1 MNMATLGQRST
12 TGAFFFLISS
22 ILAFSLLLPLSAP
35 AQDEILRWIGG
46 EIGKARPSLNYQ
58 FLGYSTEEVASQGK
72 DFKLNEHRLFTLLPF
87 LQSPERDASVYLNLR
102 AQDVETSAILP
113 DTRESFPDELW
124 NLRLGGQYRQRFENG
139 WIGGAALG
147 FGSASDKPFASWDE
161 IFLDLN
167 LFVRIPHG
175 GRNAWLFFLNYSKT
189 REFLPHV
196 PLPGVGYWY
205 EPNDQA
211 RLVVGIPFA
220 FLTLRPV
227 KEVSLSLSYFIVRS
241 VRARVTYSPLKS
253 LHLYGNFEWRNE
265 SYYRAERQDD
275 KDRLFYYE
283 KQISAG
289 IQVSPGRHVSID
301 LSAGYAFDRFYFEGR
316 DYEDRDRNRVSIGS
330 GPFLAL
336 RAGVNF

>member
-1 MNMATLGQRST
+1 VKHIALKP
-12 TGAFFFLISS
+12 LISHFFW
-22 ILAFSLLLPLSAP
+22 ALLLSLPFLLFFPASCL
-35 AQDEILRWIGG
+35 AQDDVLRWISGDL
-46 EIGKARPSLNYQ
+46 GKVRPALNYQ
-58 FLGYSTEEVASQGK
+58 FLGYSTEEVAAQGK
-72 DFKLNEHRLFTLLPF
+72 DFKMTEHRLFTFVPF
-87 LQSPERDASVYLNLR
+87 LQSPQRDASVYLNLR
-102 AQDVETSAILP
+102 AQDVGTAAILP

-124 NLRLGGQYRQRFENG
+124 DIRLGGQYRQRFENG
-139 WIGGAALG
+139 WTGGVALG

-161 IFLDLN
+161 IFLDVN
-167 LFVRIPHG
+167 LFTRIPAG
-175 GRNAWLFFLNYSKT
+175 GRNAWLLFLNYSKT
-189 REFLPHV
+189 REFLPNI

-220 FLTLRPV
+220 FLNLRPV

-241 VRARVTYSPLKS
+241 VRARVTYSPLQS

-289 IQVSPGRHVSID
+289 IQVSLNRQVSID
-301 LSAGYAFDRFYFEGR
+301 LSGGYAFDRFYFEGR
-316 DYEDRDRNRVSIGS
+316 DYEDRNQNRVSIGN
-330 GPFLAL
+330 GPLVAL
-336 RAGVNF
+336 RAGVRF

>member
-1 MNMATLGQRST
+1 MPTMSRTST
-12 TGAFFFLISS
+12 GCAFLFLIVSS
-22 ILAFSLLLPLSAP
+22 LAFSLLLPLSSL
-35 AQDEILRWIGG
+35 AQDDALRWTGG

-72 DFKLNEHRLFTLLPF
+72 DFKLNEHRLFTHVPF
-87 LQSPERDASVYLNLR
+87 LQSAERDASVYLNLR
-102 AQDVETSAILP
+102 AQDVGTGAILP

-124 NLRLGGQYRQRFENG
+124 NIRLGGQYRQRFENG

-161 IFLDLN
+161 ILLDVN
-167 LFVRIPHG
+167 LFARIPDG
-175 GRNAWLFFLNYSKT
+175 GRNAWLLFLNYSKT
-189 REFLPHV
+189 REFLPNV

-220 FLTLRPV
+220 FLNLRPV
-227 KEVSLSLSYFIVRS
+227 KEVSLSFSYFIVRS
-241 VRARVTYSPLKS
+241 VRARVTYSPLQS

-275 KDRLFYYE
+275 KNRLFYYE

-289 IQVSPGRHVSID
+289 IQVSPNRHASID
-301 LSAGYAFDRFYFEGR
+301 LSGGYAFDRFYFEGR
-316 DYEDRDRNRVSIGS
+316 DYEDRDQNRVSIGN
-330 GPFLAL
+330 GPFVAL
-336 RAGVNF
+336 RAGVKF

>member
-1 MNMATLGQRST
+1 MKPIVWKLRISP
-12 TGAFFFLISS
+12 FFCALLPSLPF
-22 ILAFSLLLPLSAP
+22 LLLFPASCL
-35 AQDEILRWIGG
+35 AQDEVLRWIGG
-46 EIGKARPSLNYQ
+46 DLGKARPSLNYQ

-72 DFKLNEHRLFTLLPF
+72 DFRLNEHRLFTLVPF
-87 LQSPERDASVYLNLR
+87 LQSPQRDGSAYLNLR
-102 AQDVETSAILP
+102 AQDVGTAAILP
-113 DTRESFPDELW
+113 DTRESFPDQLW
-124 NLRLGGQYRQRFENG
+124 DIRLGGQYRQKFDNE
-139 WIGGAALG
+139 WIGGVALG

-161 IFLDLN
+161 IFLDVN
-167 LFVRIPHG
+167 LFARVPDG

-189 REFLPHV
+189 REFLPNV

-241 VRARVTYSPLKS
+241 VRARVTYSPLGF
-253 LHLYGNFEWRNE
+253 LRLYGNFEWRNE

-283 KQISAG
+283 KALSAG
-289 IQVSPGRHVSID
+289 VQVSVHRHVSLD

-316 DYEDRDRNRVSIGS
+316 DYEDRDQNRVSIGN
-330 GPFLAL
+330 GPFVAL
-336 RAGVNF
+336 QAGVRF